1 MTMLE
6 LDQVLVAPPGLGAEV
21 LEHLE
26 AQIESA
32 RRLLSCVL
40 RQGQAVR
47 ARDVDGT
54 LAQLAEIQAEMHRR
68 VALDGERT
76 TLLARA
82 GAALGIAPGAF
93 TAERLPA
100 LLGDAAPTGVARTA
114 ELRGLLEEIRREHEL
129 NRALMRQELTFL
141 DHLTRLI
148 GYEPGGGYARGA
160 GETAT
165 LAPRPPAPH
174 RVLDTRA

>member
-1 MTMLE
+1 MTT
-6 LDQVLVAPPGLGAEV
+6 LDHVLVGPDGLGADL

-32 RRLLSCVL
+32 RRLLGCVL
-40 RQGQAVR
+40 RQGQAIR
-47 ARDVDGT
+47 ARDVDET
-54 LAQLAEIQAEMHRR
+54 LRQLAEIQAETHRR
-68 VALDGERT
+68 VMLDGDRT
-76 TLLARA
+76 SLLLRA
-82 GAALGIAPGAF
+82 GVALGIAPGAV

-100 LLGDAAPTGVARTA
+100 LLGEAADSGRARTA
-114 ELRGLLEEIRREHEL
+114 ELRGLLEEIRREHEI

-148 GYEPGGGYARGA
+148 GYEPDGGYSRGA
-160 GETAT
+160 GETARI
-165 LAPRPPAPH
+165 APRPPGPH